1 VVVVVVVFSI
11 VVMVVLSLCGRG
23 GVSIVMVVVGD
34 FFGRPVLLFGSI
46 FVVVSYR
53 LSLGC

>member
-1 VVVVVVVFSI
+1 VVVAVVFSI
-11 VVMVVLSLCGRG
+11 VVVVLVVIVLLCGRG
-23 GVSIVMVVVGD
+23 GVSIVV
-34 FFGRPVLLFGSI
+34 GRPLLLFGSI